1 MNKLSNFIASLKSH
15 RRAVGAI
22 GFEIMRE
29 SVNLVQMNPN
39 AGKPTIR
46 AAALIPFKLSRD
58 ELIDNPK
65 TLKDLLKPVFKQTGF
80 SKKEVVT
87 CLPPS
92 FFKVL
97 LTSYKPGTGISDDE
111 AIVEAIKER
120 VDGDLSD
127 YILDFIPVRTADNS
141 EEKLALVS
149 VSPREQVVRYLE
161 CLRKAG
167 LKVAALEIGPIALNR
182 LLGLLASENDYEN
195 TLSINF
201 GDTSSYLSVHGGR
214 RLLLDREVNI
224 GESQLISELSHALDI
239 DEALARRV
247 LHRDGISVDS
257 KNDDDQAEGSD
268 SPVAADENKISQ
280 KVLEILK
287 PQLLAMV
294 AEINKAT
301 VYAASQSRGKPV
313 SRIYILG
320 SVARWPNA
328 DKLFR
333 SLVDIP
339 ISVLD
344 PIANYQP
351 MKAKLMIPEQYNNQC
366 LGVATGLALREI

>member
-1 MNKLSNFIASLKSH
+1 
-15 RRAVGAI
+15 
-22 GFEIMRE
+22 MRE